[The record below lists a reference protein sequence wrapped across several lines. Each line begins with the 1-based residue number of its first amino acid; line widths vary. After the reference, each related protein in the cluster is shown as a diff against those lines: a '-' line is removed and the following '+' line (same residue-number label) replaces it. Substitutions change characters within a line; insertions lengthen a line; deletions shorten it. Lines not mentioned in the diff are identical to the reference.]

1 MKNDLIEFDVAV
13 DECKV
18 IAKSICDHQ
27 LRMGEIGANV
37 KTIHGD
43 KTLARLAEAS
53 NIPIASFKCYVAVW
67 RAYEGKK
74 LDGLTFSVLQA
85 LATVPNRAA
94 LIASNPDMT
103 VKAARKIAAAYK
115 KSIKPVLTD
124 EQKLTAAWVRA
135 DKAMDSVVKL
145 TCDQVAVKQFI
156 KAKGRFKTVLG
167 PVIVKATKREPIH
180 RVSERE
186 IPGIVALARMLEKE
200 DPAYFAHAQRE
211 LLAGNGYVLEASP
224 ADPVSEIDPAL
235 ESPHEPATLPMGDWS
250 DDQIIEHCEDEWAK
264 PADEKVD
271 YTPILKDALQS
282 IETPPES
289 VAPYAKKP
297 QHKEHD
303 KAYWERHPEPAPDEG
318 QELAA

>member
-18 IAKSICDHQ
+18 IAKSICGHQ
-27 LRMGEIGANV
+27 LRLGEIGANV

-43 KTLARLAEAS
+43 KTLARLASAS

-85 LATVPNRAA
+85 LVTVPNRAA

-115 KSIKPVLTD
+115 KQVTPIKTD
-124 EQKLTAAWVRA
+124 DEKLRAAWVRA
-135 DKAMDSVVKL
+135 DNALNSVVKL
-145 TCDQVAVKQFI
+145 SGDQVAVKEFMR
-156 KAKGRFKTVLG
+156 AKDRFKTVLG
-167 PVIVKATKREPIH
+167 PVIVKATKPEPIH
-180 RVSERE
+180 RVPERE

-211 LLAGNGYVLEASP
+211 LLAGNGHVLEASP

-235 ESPHEPATLPMGDWS
+235 ESPHEPATLPMGDWT
-250 DDQIIEHCEDEWAK
+250 DDQIIDDPVAGEPVCE
-264 PADEKVD
+264 ADSLPIGKFTGNFVD
-271 YTPILKDALQS
+271 SGLLPRFWRQVS
-282 IETPPES
+282 
-289 VAPYAKKP
+289 
-297 QHKEHD
+297 
-303 KAYWERHPEPAPDEG
+303 
-318 QELAA
+318 